1 MTDPTG
7 LFVMLKHLKNLEE
20 VDISNNKLGYGSA
33 ERLAKVL
40 PNLEKL
46 RFLYIQKND
55 FSVTC
60 AWPIIN
66 VLKKK
71 KSVVVFLM
79 GRIYY
84 YNYNYYIYS

>member
-1 MTDPTG
+1 
-7 LFVMLKHLKNLEE
+7 MLKHLKDLEE
-20 VDISNNKLGYGSA
+20 IDISNNKLGYGSA
-33 ERLAKVL
+33 EKLAKIL
-40 PNLEKL
+40 PSLEKL

-60 AWPIIN
+60 AWPIVN

-84 YNYNYYIYS
+84 YYLLYLYIYS